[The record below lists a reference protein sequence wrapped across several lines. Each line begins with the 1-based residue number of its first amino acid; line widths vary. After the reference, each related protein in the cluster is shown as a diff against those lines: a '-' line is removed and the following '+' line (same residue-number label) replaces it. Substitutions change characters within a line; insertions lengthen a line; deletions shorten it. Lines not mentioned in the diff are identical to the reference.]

1 LTSESGATLDAMW
14 ARGRAV
20 DIASDEAWLRAMVK
34 VEVALAAA
42 SAKVGLIPET
52 DARRI
57 ESVSRDLTLDTAAI
71 AREASATGTPIMA
84 LVERLRIAVGPEVAG
99 SVHQGATSQDIVDTA
114 SMLVAVGAIAA
125 IVEDLAGA
133 SEAAAGL
140 GARHRATAIAGRT
153 LLQQAVPTTFGL
165 KAANWMLGLDRA
177 TDRLAEIRR
186 TGLAVQLGGAAGT
199 LAGYGGHGQRIA
211 AEMAGRLG
219 LSDPVVPWH
228 TERTRIGD
236 LASALGVAA
245 GAVAKP
251 ARDIVLLAQTE
262 VAEVEEGVA
271 DRGGSSAMAHKHNP
285 VAAIAAVACT
295 QRSIGLVT
303 TLLASMAQEH
313 ERAAGNWQ
321 AEWVP
326 LRQLLITVD
335 SAVTWL
341 RDSLEHLI
349 VRPEA
354 MARNLGSEGSPD
366 VGDAPALV
374 DEALRA
380 HRARPSP

>member
-1 LTSESGATLDAMW
+1 MTSDSGASLDAMW

-20 DIASDEAWLRAMVK
+20 DAASDQAWLRAMVE
-34 VEVALAAA
+34 VEVALAVACA
-42 SAKVGLIPET
+42 RAGLIPES

-57 ESVSRDLTLDTAAI
+57 EAVASDLVLDAAAI
-71 AREASATGTPIMA
+71 AMEASATGTPIMA
-84 LVERLRIAVGPEVAG
+84 LLERLRAAVGSEVAV
-99 SVHQGATSQDIVDTA
+99 SVHWGATSQDIVDSATMCIA
-114 SMLVAVGAIAA
+114 SNALEAILDD
-125 IVEDLAGA
+125 ISGA
-133 SEAAAGL
+133 SEAAARL
-140 GARHRATAIAGRT
+140 AVVHRATPITGRT
-153 LLQQAVPTTFGL
+153 LLQRAVPTTFGL

-177 TDRLAEIRR
+177 ADRLTDIRK

-199 LAGYGGHGQRIA
+199 LAAHRGEGQRIA
-211 AEMAGRLG
+211 AEMADHLG
-219 LSDPVVPWH
+219 LSVPIAPWH

-236 LASALGVAA
+236 LAAALGVAS

-262 VAEVEEGVA
+262 VAEVEESVLA
-271 DRGGSSAMAHKHNP
+271 RGGSSAMAHKHNP
-285 VAAIAAVACT
+285 VAAISAVACT

-303 TLLASMAQEH
+303 TLLGSMAQEH

-335 SAVTWL
+335 SAAAWL
-341 RDSLEHLI
+341 RDSLEHLN

-354 MARNLGSEGSPD
+354 MARNLGLANAPD
-366 VGDAPALV
+366 LGDAPALV

-380 HRARPSP
+380 HRARPRP

>member
-1 LTSESGATLDAMW
+1 
-14 ARGRAV
+14 
-20 DIASDEAWLRAMVK
+20 MVE
-34 VEVALAAA
+34 VEVALAVA
-42 SAKVGLIPET
+42 SARVGLIAEA

-57 ESVSRDLTLDTAAI
+57 ESVSRDLALDISAI
-71 AREASATGTPIMA
+71 ARAASATGTPCMA
-84 LVERLRIAVGPEVAG
+84 LVERIRIAVGPEVAG
-99 SVHQGATSQDIVDTA
+99 SVHRGATSQDIVDTA
-114 SMLVAVGAIAA
+114 SMLVAVGAIEA

-140 GARHRATAIAGRT
+140 GDRHRATPVAGRT

-177 TDRLAEIRR
+177 ADRLAEIRR
-186 TGLAVQLGGAAGT
+186 TGLPVQLGGAAGT

-219 LSDPVVPWH
+219 LADPVVPWH

-236 LASALGVAA
+236 VASALGVAA
-245 GAVAKP
+245 GAVSKP

-262 VAEVEEGVA
+262 VGEVEEGVA
-271 DRGGSSAMAHKHNP
+271 GRGGSSAMAHKRNP
-285 VAAIAAVACT
+285 VAAISAVACA

-303 TLLASMAQEH
+303 TLLSSMAQEH

-335 SAVTWL
+335 SAAAWL

-349 VRPEA
+349 VRPDA
-354 MARNLGSEGSPD
+354 MARNLGSGDSPD
-366 VGDAPALV
+366 LGDAPALV
-374 DEALRA
+374 DEALRV

>member
-1 LTSESGATLDAMW
+1 
-14 ARGRAV
+14 
-20 DIASDEAWLRAMVK
+20 
-34 VEVALAAA
+34 
-42 SAKVGLIPET
+42 
-52 DARRI
+52 
-57 ESVSRDLTLDTAAI
+57 
-71 AREASATGTPIMA
+71 
-84 LVERLRIAVGPEVAG
+84 
-99 SVHQGATSQDIVDTA
+99 
-114 SMLVAVGAIAA
+114 
-125 IVEDLAGA
+125 
-133 SEAAAGL
+133 
-140 GARHRATAIAGRT
+140 
-153 LLQQAVPTTFGL
+153 
-165 KAANWMLGLDRA
+165 
-177 TDRLAEIRR
+177 
-186 TGLAVQLGGAAGT
+186 
-199 LAGYGGHGQRIA
+199 
-211 AEMAGRLG
+211 MAGRLG
-219 LSDPVVPWH
+219 LSNPVVPWH

-262 VAEVEEGVA
+262 VGEVEEGVPG
-271 DRGGSSAMAHKHNP
+271 RGSSSAMAYKHNP

-303 TLLASMAQEH
+303 TLFGSMAQEH

-326 LRQLLITVD
+326 LRQLLITVG
-335 SAVTWL
+335 SAAAWL

-354 MARNLGSEGSPD
+354 MARNLGSDDTPD
-366 VGDAPALV
+366 LGDASALV